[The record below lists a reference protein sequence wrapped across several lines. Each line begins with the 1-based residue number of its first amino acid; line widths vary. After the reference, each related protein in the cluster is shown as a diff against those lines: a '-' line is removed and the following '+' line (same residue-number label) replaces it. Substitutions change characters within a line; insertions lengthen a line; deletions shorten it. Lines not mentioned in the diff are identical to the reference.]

1 MWKIDYPEAKIM
13 VVDDQKTNL
22 KLLNRL
28 LTKVGY
34 KEILL
39 VEDPLRVCEL
49 YEEFHPD
56 LLILDIKMKP
66 VDGYKVME
74 DLNKI
79 IPSASYFPILVLTGD
94 VSSDARLKS
103 LWLGAKDFL
112 TKPFD
117 STEILLR
124 IRNLLET
131 RFLHMQ
137 LKHQN
142 EMLEKRVMERTYELE
157 ESHLEILV
165 RLARAAEYRDDDTGE
180 HTWRVGRIS
189 ALIAQDMGLADKKVK
204 LILHA
209 ARLHDVGKI
218 AIPDGILLKP
228 ARLTSEEFETMKTHT
243 TLGAEILSG
252 GSSPLLQMAE
262 TIALTHHEK
271 WNGTGYPRGLM
282 GELIP
287 VEGRIVSVADVF
299 DALTHDRPYK
309 TAWPVEKA
317 MDEIEAQTG
326 KQFDPD
332 VVEVFKKI
340 LPQILDSEHMPKDFG
355 YPLHALPSNVRK
367 LSKVLKGFIIT

>member
-1 MWKIDYPEAKIM
+1 
-13 VVDDQKTNL
+13 
-22 KLLNRL
+22 
-28 LTKVGY
+28 
-34 KEILL
+34 
-39 VEDPLRVCEL
+39 
-49 YEEFHPD
+49 
-56 LLILDIKMKP
+56 
-66 VDGYKVME
+66 
-74 DLNKI
+74 
-79 IPSASYFPILVLTGD
+79 
-94 VSSDARLKS
+94 
-103 LWLGAKDFL
+103 
-112 TKPFD
+112 
-117 STEILLR
+117 
-124 IRNLLET
+124 
-131 RFLHMQ
+131 
-137 LKHQN
+137 
-142 EMLEKRVMERTYELE
+142 MLEKRVIERTYELE

-189 ALIAQDMGLADKKVK
+189 ALIAQHMGLADKKVK

-271 WNGTGYPRGLM
+271 WNGTGYPGGLM
-282 GELIP
+282 GDLIP
-287 VEGRIVSVADVF
+287 IEGRIVSVADVF

-317 MDEIEAQTG
+317 MDEIESQTG

-367 LSKVLKGFIIT
+367 LSKVIRGFIIT